1 MGVVRIIKND
11 GVLYRILLALILL
24 LAGFLSFYAVWK
36 EGYGNE
42 YYAAAVKSML
52 ESFKNFFFVSF
63 DPGGY
68 VSVDKP
74 PVALWI
80 QTVFAT
86 VLGFNGW
93 VLILPQALAT
103 VISTALIYHLVQRTF
118 GKPAGLLS
126 ALIFALTPIVA
137 AVSRT
142 NNMDPMLVMFL
153 LLASWALIIAAEK
166 GSFKL
171 LLLSMGLVG
180 VGFNVKMLQAFAV
193 LPAFYLIYFL
203 SPANKKSKKIMQLAV
218 ATVLLLVISLSWA
231 TVVDMTPA
239 AQRPYVG
246 SSQTNSVLELALG
259 YNGIE
264 RIMPAGSMFSFGL
277 LSGSHTGNAPDA
289 SNIGTQS
296 GGPPSGMNIPGDA
309 GMPASGEHPSG
320 FPAGM
325 NNTGMQGMAPNVAS
339 SGGMAGMES
348 GPAGP
353 FRLLDQQM
361 AGQISWLLPLAILGF
376 FASFVIIIK
385 NRDENSQRKLSS
397 IYFWGMWML
406 PMLFYFSISGFFHRY
421 YLITLAPAI
430 AALCGIGLTLMWA
443 EYRKG
448 GNLSYLLPLA
458 LALAAATEAFILFRY
473 PGLDNWLVPAI
484 CIICFISAAGLVF
497 AHRMGRGWPARH
509 ALQLLAIAI
518 AVLLVAP
525 AYWSV
530 TPILYGSNTQM
541 PYAGPELAGGG
552 GMFGMSASNSRG
564 QMPGPGTDQM
574 NTADL
579 TSFLLKNQGNAT
591 FLVAVPSAMMAEG
604 LILATGKPVM
614 AVGGF
619 SGSDPIL
626 TVGELQ
632 KMVENGVVKYY
643 MVMGGPDLSRVSYPG
658 NHSSGNMSAFR
669 NMAGGMFGMGSQGQI
684 SDWVEAHGTLVP
696 SSEWL
701 GENADNRSNST
712 GQGFGM
718 GAYELYDLDGSG

>member
-1 MGVVRIIKND
+1 MGVVRVLKND
-11 GVLYRILLALILL
+11 TVLYRVLLALILL

-52 ESFKNFFFVSF
+52 ENFKNFFFVSF
-63 DPGGY
+63 DPGSF

-80 QTVFAT
+80 QAVFAM
-86 VLGFNGW
+86 VFGFNGW
-93 VLILPQALAT
+93 SLILPEALAT
-103 VISTALIYHLVQRTF
+103 VVSTALIYHLVQRIF

-142 NNMDPMLVMFL
+142 NNLDPTLVMVL
-153 LLASWALIIAAEK
+153 LLASWALVIAAEK
-166 GSFKL
+166 GSFKM

-180 VGFNVKMLQAFAV
+180 LGFNVKMLQAFAV

-203 SPANKKSKKIMQLAV
+203 SPANKKGKKIAHLAV
-218 ATVLLLVISLSWA
+218 ATILLLVISLSWA
-231 TVVDMTPA
+231 TVVDLTPA
-239 AQRPYVG
+239 SQRPYVG

-264 RIMPAGSMFSFGL
+264 RILPAGAALSFES
-277 LSGSHTGNAPDA
+277 LSGSDVGSAPVAQDVA
-289 SNIGTQS
+289 PQAGGLPAGANMPGSPGMPIGGGQPGEFS
-296 GGPPSGMNIPGDA
+296 GGMNTSGMPR
-309 GMPASGEHPSG
+309 
-320 FPAGM
+320 
-325 NNTGMQGMAPNVAS
+325 MAANSAM

-376 FASFVIIIK
+376 FASFIIIRK
-385 NRDENSQRKLSS
+385 NRDERPEKKLSG

-421 YLITLAPAI
+421 YLIMLAPSI

-448 GNLSYLLPLA
+448 GHLAYLLPLA

-484 CIICFISAAGLVF
+484 CIICFICAAGLIL
-497 AHRMGRGWPARH
+497 ARRTDGGWPVRH
-509 ALQLLAIAI
+509 AGQLLAIAI
-518 AVLLVAP
+518 AILLVAP

-530 TPILYGSNTQM
+530 TPILYGSNNVM
-541 PYAGPELAGGG
+541 PYAGPELASGG
-552 GMFGMSASNSRG
+552 GMSGMGGPNAEG
-564 QMPGPGTDQM
+564 GMAGPGMGQM
-574 NTADL
+574 NTSEL
-579 TSFLLKNQGNAT
+579 TDFLLNNMGNAT
-591 FLVAVPSAMMAEG
+591 FLVAVPNAMMAEG

-632 KMVENGVVKYY
+632 KMVANGVVKYY
-643 MVMGGPDLSRVSYPG
+643 MVMGGSDFSRVSYPG
-658 NHSSGNMSAFR
+658 NNGSANVSAFR
-669 NMAGGMFGMGSQGQI
+669 NMAGGMPGMGDQSQI
-684 SDWVEAHGTLVP
+684 TDWVESHGTIVP

-701 GENADNRSNST
+701 GASADSSSNDT
-712 GQGFGM
+712 GRDFGM
-718 GAYELYDLDGSG
+718 GGYDLYDLDGGS